1 MENKAGNS
9 KVYKIISLVVL
20 VVLALLFLFPLYWI
34 ITGAF
39 KPAAD
44 IYAQKPV
51 WWPSEWVMTNF
62 GNLMNGR
69 STCRSAGSLLPAAKA
84 SRFLRD
90 LPFRRFS
97 GGC

>member
-62 GNLMNGR
+62 GNLMNK
-69 STCRSAGSLLPAAKA
+69 RSAPMWEIHVPF
-84 SRFLRD
+84 SRF
-90 LPFRRFS
+90 FTS
-97 GGC
+97 GGE